1 METVILDPENQDPAS
16 PGNVEKAF
24 TPSALEYD
32 PTIPARYMAR
42 KIDSTYRWCILQKLR
57 WVPKFFFNFLPQND
71 RLLS

>member
-32 PTIPARYMAR
+32 PTIPARYMVR
-42 KIDSTYRWCILQKLR
+42 KIDSRSVISVDHSFIGWNR
-57 WVPKFFFNFLPQND
+57 RGQNY
-71 RLLS
+71 LLF